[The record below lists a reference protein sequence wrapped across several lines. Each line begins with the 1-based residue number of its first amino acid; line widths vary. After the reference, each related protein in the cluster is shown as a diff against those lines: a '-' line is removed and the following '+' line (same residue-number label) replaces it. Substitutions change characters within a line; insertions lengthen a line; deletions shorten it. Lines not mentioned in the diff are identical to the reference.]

1 MIKLTTTEIA
11 WIIGEHD
18 KNATINTNAAAS
30 PEASAFEKEL
40 LNLKAENLTSTS
52 DKLQKA
58 LDNGDRRIAII

>member
-11 WIIGEHD
+11 WIIGELGRS
-18 KNATINTNAAAS
+18 AAINTNAAAS

-58 LDNGDRRIAII
+58 LSNGDRRIAII

>member
-11 WIIGEHD
+11 WIIGELD
-18 KNATINTNAAAS
+18 RNATINTNAAAS

-40 LNLKAENLTSTS
+40 LNFKAENLTSTS